1 MKFVLLAHTDA
12 SQSAVYRGMP
22 QFPGRLVEFLG
33 DRAPL
38 SIWTAGITELLCGVD
53 SGQSRS
59 VALAAS
65 VDSPASVFDATF
77 HLVRELAEAGA
88 VFVGGFHSRL
98 ERLCLDQLAVAGSP
112 AIVCLGRTLTG
123 LRIPHGWLRPLREGK
138 LVLVSA
144 CGPSQKRATR
154 DSVRVRNECTLALAD
169 TFVIPHATVAG
180 KTEALCRD
188 VLKAGKAVWTLNQPG
203 SRNLLALGAKLA
215 TAGRVDEILNS
226 GRKGMAAASR
236 PRD

>member
-38 SIWTAGITELLCGVD
+38 SIWTAGITELLCVVD

-77 HLVRELAEAGA
+77 HLVRQLAEAGA

-144 CGPSQKRATR
+144 CGPSQRRATR
-154 DSVRVRNECTLALAD
+154 DSVRVRNECALALAD

-203 SRNLLALGAKLA
+203 SRNLLTLGAKLA
-215 TAGRVDEILNS
+215 TAGKVDEILNS
-226 GRKGMAAASR
+226 GRKGLAASSQA
-236 PRD
+236 RD